1 MTSHPRPI
9 SPHLQIYKPQ
19 LTSVTSILH
28 RISGVVLSLGTL
40 ALVYWL
46 IAAALGQSSFDTA
59 EALAG
64 SWLGRLAL
72 FGWTLAFFFHLLNGI
87 RHLAWDAGK
96 GFDLPSAYR
105 SGWAAIIGTVILTLI
120 AWILA
125 YIARGVL

>member
-28 RISGVVLSLGTL
+28 RISGVALSLGML

-46 IAAALGQSSFDTA
+46 IAAALGEASFDRA
-59 EALAG
+59 EAIAG

-72 FGWTLAFFFHLLNGI
+72 FGWTLAFFYHLLNGI
-87 RHLAWDAGK
+87 RHLVWDAGW
-96 GFDLPSAYR
+96 GFELPTAYR
-105 SGWAAIIGTVILTLI
+105 SGWAAMIGTVILTLV
-120 AWILA
+120 AWVLA
-125 YIARGVL
+125 YMARGAL